1 MRAVLAV
8 KLPRSPTAAGGVR
21 AYNSA
26 MSASFASRLILTAI
40 VLGCAIPAARANS
53 ALAPNVPNAITAPA
67 GSIPGARPAQ
77 LPRLKLLASPS
88 LPNVDH
94 IVVKKAQ
101 RRLYLM
107 DGDRVVRAYK
117 IALGLEPVGPKERDG
132 DFRTP
137 EGWYRLV
144 RRNPRSEFFLS
155 IQISYP
161 NATDLRRAAL
171 HHWQPG
177 GSIMI
182 HGLPNRLKSSPWYY
196 RHNDWTDGCMA
207 VSDADMVEIWLLTR
221 DGMPID
227 IQP

>member
-1 MRAVLAV
+1 MPLSRAFIV
-8 KLPRSPTAAGGVR
+8 G
-21 AYNSA
+21 
-26 MSASFASRLILTAI
+26 I
-40 VLGCAIPAARANS
+40 VLGCAVAAARANTPIVPTTVEALPTTVGRS
-53 ALAPNVPNAITAPA
+53 AAVLPRPAPA
-67 GSIPGARPAQ
+67 PGSRVAL
-77 LPRLKLLASPS
+77 LPSPS
-88 LPNVDH
+88 LPYVDH
-94 IVVKKAQ
+94 VMVRKAQ

-107 DGDRVVRAYK
+107 DGNKVVRSYK

-137 EGWYRLV
+137 EGWYTLA

-161 NATDLRRAAL
+161 NPEDVERARL

-182 HGLPNRLKSSPWYY
+182 HGLPNELKNSPWYY
-196 RHNDWTDGCMA
+196 EHSDWTDGCIA

-227 IQP
+227 ILP

>member
-1 MRAVLAV
+1 MYFTRVLMTAV
-8 KLPRSPTAAGGVR
+8 
-21 AYNSA
+21 
-26 MSASFASRLILTAI
+26 
-40 VLGCAIPAARANS
+40 VLGCAMSVARADSAMVPNVPTPVGTFGAMVPGERP
-53 ALAPNVPNAITAPA
+53 ALAPRVP
-67 GSIPGARPAQ
+67 
-77 LPRLKLLASPS
+77 LLRSPS
-88 LPNVDH
+88 LPRVDH
-94 IVVKKAQ
+94 LVVRKSQ

-107 DGDRVVRAYK
+107 DGDKVVRSYK
-117 IALGLEPVGPKERDG
+117 VALGLEPVGPKERDG

-137 EGWYRLV
+137 EGWYRLA

-161 NATDLRRAAL
+161 NASDLQRARL

-196 RHNDWTDGCMA
+196 RHNDWTDGCIA

-227 IQP
+227 ILP